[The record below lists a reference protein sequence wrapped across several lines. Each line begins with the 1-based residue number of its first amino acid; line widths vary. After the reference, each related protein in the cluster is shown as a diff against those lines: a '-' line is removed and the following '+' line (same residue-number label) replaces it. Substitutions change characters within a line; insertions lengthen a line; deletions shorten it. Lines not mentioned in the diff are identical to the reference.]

1 MVRNAGGGALP
12 PVPPPAEKAAAVR
25 NMFGAIAPR
34 YDLLNH
40 LLSLNTDRRWRRL
53 AVDRLLRHARPDGV
67 LLDACAGTLDLA
79 REVAIRDGFGG
90 RVVASDFA
98 LPMLERGTGK
108 VEHLPVSVVC
118 ADTLWLPAADA
129 SLDGA
134 IVGFGVRNLADL
146 SAGLAEFGRVLR
158 PGAPLVILEFTTPA
172 WQPFRGLYLF
182 YFRQVLPRIGRLV
195 SRHRSA
201 YDYLPATVLE
211 FPSPPMLAAML
222 RDAGFGAV
230 EWTRLSGGIAAI
242 HVGLRGAQGSATDSS
257 AAAARHASTQS
268 AATASPDPA
277 RPASPGSTSSR
288 SA

>member
-1 MVRNAGGGALP
+1 M
-12 PVPPPAEKAAAVR
+12 PPPAEKAAAVR

-53 AVDRLLRHARPDGV
+53 AVDRLLGRARPDGV
-67 LLDACAGTLDLA
+67 LLDACAGTMDLA
-79 REVAIRDGFGG
+79 REIAVREAFRG

-98 LPMLERGTGK
+98 VPMLERGVGK
-108 VEHLPVSVVC
+108 VERLPVSVVC
-118 ADTLWLPAADA
+118 ADTLRLPAADA

-146 SAGLAEFGRVLR
+146 RAGLIEFGRVLR
-158 PGAPLVILEFTTPA
+158 PGAPLVILEFTTPS

-211 FPSPPMLAAML
+211 
-222 RDAGFGAV
+222 
-230 EWTRLSGGIAAI
+230 
-242 HVGLRGAQGSATDSS
+242 
-257 AAAARHASTQS
+257 
-268 AATASPDPA
+268 
-277 RPASPGSTSSR
+277 
-288 SA
+288 

>member
-1 MVRNAGGGALP
+1 MVRNPGGGAVP
-12 PVPPPAEKAAAVR
+12 PVPPPAEKATAVR

-40 LLSLNTDRRWRRL
+40 LLSLNTDRRWRRR
-53 AVDRLLRHARPDGV
+53 AVDRLLVRARPDGV

-79 REVAIRDGFGG
+79 REIAAREAFRGHVL
-90 RVVASDFA
+90 ASDFA
-98 LPMLERGTGK
+98 VPMLEHGVGK
-108 VEHLPVSVVC
+108 VDRLAVSVVC
-118 ADTLWLPAADA
+118 ADTLRLPAADA

-146 SAGLAEFGRVLR
+146 RAGLIEFGRVLR
-158 PGAPLVILEFTTPA
+158 RGAPLVILEFTTPS

-211 FPSPPMLAAML
+211 FPSPPALAALM
-222 RDAGFGAV
+222 RDAGFSDV
-230 EWTRLSGGIAAI
+230 EWTALSGGIAAI
-242 HVGLRGAQGSATDSS
+242 HVGVRAAQGSATDSS
-257 AAAARHASTQS
+257 AAAARNASTQS
-268 AATASPDPA
+268 SASESSAPA
-277 RPASPGSTSSR
+277 RPASSGNTSSR